1 VASKQRKGKGKVV
14 VTVRMGPELHK
25 RLLHR
30 AAVEAV
36 RRRRKVSLNDLCL
49 EALELHDRQLA
60 REAMNIADRVG
71 VF

>member
-1 VASKQRKGKGKVV
+1 VARKRKREGKAI

-30 AAVEAV
+30 AAAEAV

-60 REAMNIADRVG
+60 REAMNIADQVG

>member
-1 VASKQRKGKGKVV
+1 MARKRKREGKAI

-30 AAVEAV
+30 AAAEAV

-60 REAMNIADRVG
+60 REAMNIADQVG